1 MVRPMMVAAI
11 RRSVALILMKRN
23 DYVSARNKL
32 LDARRSYPELEY
44 LDELI
49 KVCDMVCTAES
60 ASGIDWYSVLQTNK
74 TASEADIEFKYT
86 ELMRTL
92 EPAKNKFPE
101 IESALGIIEKAYG
114 VFLKREK
121 RCENKY
127 RRATSLDP
135 SASLRPLD
143 AAQSETVNRKRK
155 TASQSSSGS
164 KRIVNKGSDKSNP
177 ICNSHE
183 QPLKRVRSLCGDE
196 WKVTAESQSLSKQR
210 GKVCSQE
217 TNWDTADLNEVE
229 DSLGRSSG
237 SPVKAMPHR
246 EPGLKFYDLDNHRN
260 ADVFAV
266 GQVLA
271 FYDQEKMPR
280 LYGQIN
286 RIESCHQKETNSTV
300 KTLYLRWLRPAPIN
314 QDEKKWHEVGLPV
327 SCGFF
332 KLGDGKTDKCSIVAG
347 SRLVFS
353 HLVAPFQEDCYSK
366 DLYQIYPREGEI
378 WALYKE
384 WKPFDWCSDPR
395 TRKGCKFQLVE
406 ILCDYHIDAGVK
418 VEFLVKVAGD
428 ETILQRSGFSFHI
441 GARYLFGF
449 SHNIP
454 VRYAG
459 YMGGLFPGNII
470 ELDPLS
476 MPEDVD
482 LDTVPAE
489 SGNRSRANHQNSR
502 FPPTTSDP
510 NICTMNQCAWDVA
523 LSSEDQYVKQLN
535 TTILRLVSPR
545 TFEEEKSQADGTSKD
560 ENTSSNTLQMGGS
573 TSREKI
579 GNTTAVNDEENVA
592 EENDSESD
600 GVSLDGFM
608 VDESVCGNS
617 SVDSDDAINK
627 LDGKEKV
634 AEEMDS
640 EINGDGF
647 AGFSGND
654 SECGSSSS
662 DSESKWQI
670 EDDML
675 SSLEEDPVLC
685 MKAVCALHRQE
696 ITRGKFV
703 TGSLH
708 NSNQRF
714 SFFSKFEPVIRGSEM
729 AAFLT
734 DKNPE
739 GDLKKS
745 VEELEMFMPGGLEDC
760 KTLAKFYSA
769 KLFTIYQNQ
778 EDPFFGP

>member
-23 DYVSARNKL
+23 DYVSAWNKL
-32 LDARRSYPELEY
+32 LDARKSYPELEY

-49 KVCDMVCTAES
+49 KVCDMVSTAES
-60 ASGIDWYSVLQTNK
+60 GSGIDWYSVLQTNK
-74 TASEADIEFKYT
+74 TANESDIEFKYT
-86 ELMRTL
+86 ELMRNL
-92 EPAKNKFPE
+92 EPIKNKFPE
-101 IESALGIIEKAYG
+101 IESALGIIEKSYG
-114 VFLKREK
+114 VFSERER
-121 RCENKY
+121 RCGNKY

-135 SASLRPLD
+135 SGSLRPLD
-143 AAQSETVNRKRK
+143 TAQSETANRKRK
-155 TASQSSSGS
+155 TASRSSSGT
-164 KRIVNKGSDKSNP
+164 KRIVSESSDKSN
-177 ICNSHE
+177 SHE
-183 QPLKRVRSLCGDE
+183 QQLKRVRSLCGDE
-196 WKVTAESQSLSKQR
+196 CEVTAESQSLGKLK

-217 TNWDTADLNEVE
+217 TSSDTADLNEVE

-237 SPVKAMPHR
+237 SPVKAMVHK
-246 EPGLKFYDLDNHRN
+246 EPGLKFYDLDNHEK

-266 GQVLA
+266 GHVLA

-286 RIESCHQKETNSTV
+286 RIESCYQKETNNTV

-353 HLVAPFQEDCYSK
+353 HLVSPFQEDCYSK
-366 DLYQIYPREGEI
+366 DLYQIYPREGEV

-470 ELDPLS
+470 ELDSLS
-476 MPEDVD
+476 IPEDVD

-489 SGNRSRANHQNSR
+489 SENRSRANHQNSG
-502 FPPTTSDP
+502 FPPPTSDP

-545 TFEEEKSQADGTSKD
+545 TCEEKKSQADGTSND
-560 ENTSSNTLQMGGS
+560 ENTSSNTLEMDGS
-573 TSREKI
+573 SREKV
-579 GNTTAVNDEENVA
+579 GNSTAANDEENVP
-592 EENDSESD
+592 EENDSESG
-600 GVSLDGFM
+600 GVSLGAFM

-617 SVDSDDAINK
+617 SVDSDDAVNK

-696 ITRGKFV
+696 ITKGK
-703 TGSLH
+703 SLH

-734 DKNPE
+734 DNNPE

-760 KTLAKFYSA
+760 KTLARFYSRE
-769 KLFTIYQNQ
+769 LFTIYQNQ